1 MNEFVR
7 LFQRSVRSERIWG
20 SSRSGWPCEKYAER
34 LTDLDNSTWE
44 IAGDRFG
51 RVESYGYSEVRF
63 EVRVWIKSLRQGGA
77 RKERSHGLGRVTTMN
92 LEHNF
97 SPKQVAQALQV
108 SESSVKRW
116 CDRGVI
122 RTDRT
127 YGGHRRIPLEHL
139 MEFLE
144 STNRRIVDPS
154 AIGLSDPG
162 KDVSRLDDSRQIARD
177 AIEEL
182 SLQAERS
189 GEDPSIANASF
200 LQSQFERALLAG
212 DETQCRKVISSWYA
226 IHGNMASVADDLM
239 APTFRVIGQMW
250 ACGRADVYQERRGCE
265 ISIRLIHELRRLIL
279 DPGNDAPLAMGG
291 TCEGDNYQVANQ
303 LIEMIFREAG
313 WRTISLG
320 SGVPFSSMASAI
332 EKYRPKIFWLSV
344 SHVESEEAF
353 LERFEPFSQGLPQGT
368 MLVVGGR
375 SLSESL
381 RRRMQFSAHCDS
393 MRQLSTL
400 ARSLIAH

>member
-1 MNEFVR
+1 
-7 LFQRSVRSERIWG
+7 
-20 SSRSGWPCEKYAER
+20 
-34 LTDLDNSTWE
+34 
-44 IAGDRFG
+44 
-51 RVESYGYSEVRF
+51 
-63 EVRVWIKSLRQGGA
+63 
-77 RKERSHGLGRVTTMN
+77 MN
-92 LEHNF
+92 LESGF

-127 YGGHRRIPLEHL
+127 LGGHRRIPLEHL

-154 AIGLSDPG
+154 AIGLSDRRQLE
-162 KDVSRLDDSRQIARD
+162 DQRQIQRD
-177 AIEEL
+177 AIAEL
-182 SLQAERS
+182 SNRADRV
-189 GEDPSIANASF
+189 GEDPSIANAPF

-212 DETQCRKVISSWYA
+212 DEAQCRKVISSWYA

-250 ACGRADVYQERRGCE
+250 ECGRADVYQERRGCE
-265 ISIRLIHELRRLIL
+265 ICIRLIHELRRLIS
-279 DPGNDAPLAMGG
+279 DPFNEAPLAMGG
-291 TCEGDNYQVANQ
+291 TSEGDNYQVANQ
-303 LIEMIFREAG
+303 LIEIIFREAG

-332 EKYRPKIFWLSV
+332 QKYRPKVFWLSV
-344 SHVESEEAF
+344 SHIDSDDDFLDRFQRFSEE
-353 LERFEPFSQGLPQGT
+353 LPQGT

-375 SLSESL
+375 CLSDSL
-381 RRRMQFSAHCDS
+381 RKKMQFSAYCDS
-393 MRQLSTL
+393 MRQLSNL
-400 ARSLIAH
+400 ARTLIA

>member
-1 MNEFVR
+1 
-7 LFQRSVRSERIWG
+7 
-20 SSRSGWPCEKYAER
+20 
-34 LTDLDNSTWE
+34 
-44 IAGDRFG
+44 
-51 RVESYGYSEVRF
+51 
-63 EVRVWIKSLRQGGA
+63 
-77 RKERSHGLGRVTTMN
+77 MN

-97 SPKQVAQALQV
+97 SPKQVALALQV

-116 CDRGVI
+116 CDCGVI

-127 YGGHRRIPLEHL
+127 HGGHRRIPLGNL

-144 STNRRIVDPS
+144 STNRRVVDPS
-154 AIGLSDPG
+154 AIGLNDP
-162 KDVSRLDDSRQIARD
+162 LQLTRD
-177 AIEEL
+177 AIAEL
-182 SLQAERS
+182 SLQADRV

-239 APTFRVIGQMW
+239 VPTFQAIGQMW

-265 ISIRLIHELRRLIL
+265 ISIRLIHELRRLML
-279 DPGNDAPLAMGG
+279 DPGDEAPLSMGG

-303 LIEMIFREAG
+303 LIEIIFREAG

-320 SGVPFSSMASAI
+320 SGVPFSSMSCAAQ
-332 EKYRPKIFWLSV
+332 KYRPKIFWLSV
-344 SHVESEEAF
+344 SHVESEDAF
-353 LERFEPFSQGLPQGT
+353 LERFEPFSQALPQGT

-375 SLSESL
+375 SLSQSL
-381 RRRMQFSAHCDS
+381 RRKMQFSAHCDS

-400 ARSLIAH
+400 ARSLIAQ

>member
-1 MNEFVR
+1 
-7 LFQRSVRSERIWG
+7 
-20 SSRSGWPCEKYAER
+20 
-34 LTDLDNSTWE
+34 
-44 IAGDRFG
+44 
-51 RVESYGYSEVRF
+51 
-63 EVRVWIKSLRQGGA
+63 
-77 RKERSHGLGRVTTMN
+77 MN
-92 LEHNF
+92 LESSF

-127 YGGHRRIPLEHL
+127 LGGHRRIPLEHL

-154 AIGLSDPG
+154 AIGLSDRRQLE
-162 KDVSRLDDSRQIARD
+162 DQRQIQRD
-177 AIEEL
+177 AIAEL
-182 SLQAERS
+182 SSRADRV
-189 GEDPSIANASF
+189 GEDPSIANAPF

-212 DETQCRKVISSWYA
+212 DEAQCRKVISSWYA

-250 ACGRADVYQERRGCE
+250 ECGRADVYQERRGCE
-265 ISIRLIHELRRLIL
+265 ICIRLIHELRRLIS
-279 DPGNDAPLAMGG
+279 DPFNEAPLAMGG
-291 TCEGDNYQVANQ
+291 TSEGDNYQVANQ
-303 LIEMIFREAG
+303 LIEIIFREAG

-332 EKYRPKIFWLSV
+332 QKYRPKVFWLSV
-344 SHVESEEAF
+344 SHIDSDDDFLDRFQRFSEE
-353 LERFEPFSQGLPQGT
+353 LPQGT

-375 SLSESL
+375 CLSDSL
-381 RRRMQFSAHCDS
+381 RKKMQFSAYCDS
-393 MRQLSTL
+393 MRQLSNL
-400 ARSLIAH
+400 ARTFIA